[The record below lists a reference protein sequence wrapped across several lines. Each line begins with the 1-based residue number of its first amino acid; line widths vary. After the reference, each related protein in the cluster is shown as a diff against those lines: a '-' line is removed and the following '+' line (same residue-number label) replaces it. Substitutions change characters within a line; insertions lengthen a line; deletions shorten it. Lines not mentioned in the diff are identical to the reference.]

1 MKSLVLIGSNDYCKS
16 VIEAA
21 ESSGYNILGILG
33 FPNEVG
39 NKVLS
44 VPIIGTISDIARY
57 VETADFI
64 IASNHINQGSN
75 RISLYTSAKKSGAH
89 FATIIASTAYV
100 SKYAHLGEG
109 SVVMHKA
116 FVNAG
121 AKIGSNVF
129 LDTLSNVDYEA
140 VVGNHSIVS
149 SNTIINGDSRV
160 GERCI
165 IGRHTTIDYGVHI
178 CNDVLLE
185 DNSVVIEDVVTPGV
199 YYGNP
204 AKLVKQ
210 R

>member
-1 MKSLVLIGSNDYCKS
+1 MPSINIWSL
-16 VIEAA
+16 
-21 ESSGYNILGILG
+21 
-33 FPNEVG
+33 F
-39 NKVLS
+39 
-44 VPIIGTISDIARY
+44 
-57 VETADFI
+57 
-64 IASNHINQGSN
+64 
-75 RISLYTSAKKSGAH
+75 
-89 FATIIASTAYV
+89 
-100 SKYAHLGEG
+100 
-109 SVVMHKA
+109 
-116 FVNAG
+116 
-121 AKIGSNVF
+121 
-129 LDTLSNVDYEA
+129 EA

>member
-33 FPNEVG
+33 FPDEVG

-44 VPIIGTISDIARY
+44 VPI